1 MKQKW
6 TIALVA
12 ILTFALILS
21 GCAVLPQSAGVNTD
35 DLRPYGGNDIHTED
49 DAYDYGARGR
59 AANSGP
65 SRYCNTTISTGAP
78 MASGCSAGATRR
90 QAMRR
95 PSSRST
101 MPHA

>member
-21 GCAVLPQSAGVNTD
+21 GCAVLPQSAGVNAD
-35 DLRPYGGNDIHTED
+35 DLRPYGGNDIHTKN

-59 AANSGP
+59 AANIDDNFG
-65 SRYCNTTISTGAP
+65 NAAL
-78 MASGCSAGATRR
+78 MASRTLE
-90 QAMRR
+90 
-95 PSSRST
+95 
-101 MPHA
+101 